1 MPVMWWTLG
10 WMGDNDLKVRIPWC
24 LPWTVKRLP
33 DLRLNIGWTEPTSFK
48 SGVFLHGVLCFHRPR
63 HLLPPPP
70 EKRKKLKKYP
80 CATTFRSSRSHIT
93 VSFSFQ
99 SVKFVCKIRFRFR
112 VWISLWHGTNMWC
125 LTKPSQVG
133 IITENIN
140 NTKRQRVFLC
150 NWFTEAS
157 H

>member
-1 MPVMWWTLG
+1 MNTWLDGRQWSKSQYPLMSSLNSQAPPRSATEH
-10 WMGDNDLKVRIPWC
+10 
-24 LPWTVKRLP
+24 
-33 DLRLNIGWTEPTSFK
+33 RLNRAYVVQIRSF
-48 SGVFLHGVLCFHRPR
+48 SSWSSLFPPPPSPP
-63 HLLPPPP
+63 PPPP
-70 EKRKKLKKYP
+70 EKRKKIKKYP